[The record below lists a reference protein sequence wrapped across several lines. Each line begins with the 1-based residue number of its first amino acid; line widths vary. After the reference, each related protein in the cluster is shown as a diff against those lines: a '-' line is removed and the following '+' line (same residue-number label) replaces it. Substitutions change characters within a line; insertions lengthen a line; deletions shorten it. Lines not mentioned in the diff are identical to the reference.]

1 MFQAITKFQTDE
13 PNLKNDKKPSFGP
26 DIVPFGLNLGP
37 RIFYGFYL
45 KQMLDITAR
54 YH

>member
-1 MFQAITKFQTDE
+1 MTKKT
-13 PNLKNDKKPSFGP
+13 SFGP

-37 RIFYGFYL
+37 RIFFYGFYL

-54 YH
+54 YHCIQFEEKLMNQT